1 MVPWIWEKN
10 KQILYCNNGSSR
22 FWEKKILSK
31 FIIKTA
37 GKSHYDIQQQPPFV
51 AKQNDEHFDFE
62 IDNFN

>member
-1 MVPWIWEKN
+1 MALF
-10 KQILYCNNGSSR
+10 QILRKEN
-22 FWEKKILSK
+22 ISK

-51 AKQNDEHFDFE
+51 AKQNDEHFGFE